1 MGKIN
6 YYNYINMISSL
17 INNYTKGEKMKN
29 SAFSLLKYL
38 KINIY
43 SIYFLI
49 KINVNIHLFLKNV
62 C

>member
-29 SAFSLLKYL
+29 SAFSLL
-38 KINIY
+38 II
-43 SIYFLI
+43 
-49 KINVNIHLFLKNV
+49 
-62 C
+62 